1 MDSLPFPTWVDQR
14 WLLKV
19 AVALCPMFG
28 FFVADIIGWSRR
40 RITRERHE
48 ASGPSPAE
56 PMVRILFPPALSPLR
71 TSLSG
76 GSVERSAETTRDNPR

>member
-28 FFVADIIGWSRR
+28 FLVADIIGWSRR
-40 RITRERHE
+40 RITRERLAPTPQTE
-48 ASGPSPAE
+48 GGAS
-56 PMVRILFPPALSPLR
+56 V
-71 TSLSG
+71 
-76 GSVERSAETTRDNPR
+76 